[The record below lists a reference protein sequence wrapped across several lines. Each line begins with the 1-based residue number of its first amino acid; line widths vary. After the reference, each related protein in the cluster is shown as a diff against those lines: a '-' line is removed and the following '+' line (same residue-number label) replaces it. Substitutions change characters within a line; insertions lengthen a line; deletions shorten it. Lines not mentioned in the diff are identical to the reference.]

1 MVLSFRLQLPAEAA
15 YRPLAVDAASR
26 LAEISGGTPTEAA
39 AFSAAVDDA
48 LAGLAA
54 GNGLVD
60 LAFRAAAGAL
70 EAVVEYGGQAR
81 VLRGTVL
88 DPKE

>member
-1 MVLSFRLQLPAEAA
+1 
-15 YRPLAVDAASR
+15 
-26 LAEISGGTPTEAA
+26 
-39 AFSAAVDDA
+39 

-70 EAVVEYGGQAR
+70 EAVVEYGGQSR